1 MCRVDKFGMILDLK
15 TFMPLLVLLLLTA
28 CGQAPQESISN
39 TDAEI
44 ANLER
49 QIESLK
55 DRLAKVKSRIAELQI
70 ELGVGGEPV
79 VQGGYRSAPEII
91 EELMGLNMT
100 AANRRAVQRRL
111 SFLFESLAKQGDTA
125 IPHIR
130 DFLRKMEDVDFIID
144 QRSENDIDKEKEH
157 WRSRMVNV
165 PLEFEYPPSL
175 RIGLIDILA
184 EIGGADAQD
193 TIAEVLTSSGRGFEV
208 AYSANKLRSML
219 GKDAYRD
226 EALNVA
232 HDLLTAPIE
241 IIGGNKFDAASKQY
255 LFTVLKMYG
264 DKTFVQIAQGQLVN
278 EEGRIDRSVL
288 SYFENIG
295 DGRAIDAV
303 VQAMQSGQ
311 LREGDMREMARVAVQ
326 GVGQNN
332 VQADSLFQDIM
343 TSDQYSLDVKMETI
357 RSMDNSEDLANMNKN
372 EQATILQSRLD
383 LMDRLQLG
391 EDDIMARAN
400 EIYSGRVESKLENR
414 GFDDERQ
421 YETMHSD
428 FRKINDQVKREQRS
442 GGGAPVKAPSGP
454 TIITDRPGG

>member
-1 MCRVDKFGMILDLK
+1 
-15 TFMPLLVLLLLTA
+15 MPLLVLFLLSA
-28 CGQAPQESISN
+28 CGRDPQKTTSN
-39 TDAEI
+39 RDSEI

-49 QIESLK
+49 QIELQKS
-55 DRLAKVKSRIAELQI
+55 RLAKAKSRIAELQI
-70 ELGVGGEPV
+70 ELGPGAELV

-91 EELMGLNMT
+91 EELMELKMT
-100 AANRRAVQRRL
+100 AANRRVNQRRL
-111 SFLFESLAKQGDTA
+111 GFLFESLAEQGDTA
-125 IPHIR
+125 VPHIR

-144 QRSENDIDKEKEH
+144 QRSEKDIDKEKEH

-175 RIGLIDILA
+175 RIGLIEILA
-184 EIGGADAQD
+184 EIGGPDAQD
-193 TIAEVLTSSGRGFEV
+193 AIAEVLTSSGRGFEV

-232 HDLLTAPIE
+232 HDLLTDPIE
-241 IIGGNKFDAASKQY
+241 IVGGNKFDAASKQY
-255 LFTVLKMYG
+255 LFMVLKMYG
-264 DKTFVQIAQGQLVN
+264 DKTFVQTAQGQLIN

-295 DGRAIDAV
+295 GGRAIDAV

-311 LREGDMREMARVAVQ
+311 LRESDMRVMARVAVQ

-357 RSMDNSEDLANMNKN
+357 RSMDNSEDLTNMDKS
-372 EQATILQSRLD
+372 EQAAVLQSRLD
-383 LMDRLQLG
+383 LMDRIQLG
-391 EDDIMARAN
+391 EDDIMSRAN
-400 EIYSGRVESKLENR
+400 EIYSGRIEAKLENR
-414 GFDDERQ
+414 GFDDERR
-421 YETMHSD
+421 YDAMHAD
-428 FRKINDQVKREQRS
+428 FRKINEQVKREQRS
-442 GGGAPVKAPSGP
+442 VGGTPVKAPSGP
-454 TIITDRPGG
+454 TIIPGG

>member
-1 MCRVDKFGMILDLK
+1 MILERKLIV
-15 TFMPLLVLLLLTA
+15 PLLVLFLLNA
-28 CGQAPQESISN
+28 CGQHPQKITSN
-39 TDAEI
+39 RDSEI

-49 QIESLK
+49 QIELQKS
-55 DRLAKVKSRIAELQI
+55 RLAKAKSRIAELQI
-70 ELGVGGEPV
+70 ELGPDAELV

-91 EELMGLNMT
+91 EELMELKMT
-100 AANRRAVQRRL
+100 AARRVNQRRL
-111 SFLFESLAKQGDTA
+111 GFLFESLAEQGDTA
-125 IPHIR
+125 VPHIR

-144 QRSENDIDKEKEH
+144 QRSEKDIDKEKEH

-175 RIGLIDILA
+175 RIGLIEILA
-184 EIGGADAQD
+184 EIGGPDAQD
-193 TIAEVLTSSGRGFEV
+193 AIAEVLTSSGRGFEV

-232 HDLLTAPIE
+232 HDLLTDPID
-241 IIGGNKFDAASKQY
+241 IVGGNKFDAASKQY
-255 LFTVLKMYG
+255 LFAVLKMYG
-264 DKTFVQIAQGQLVN
+264 DKTFVQTAQAQLIN

-295 DGRAIDAV
+295 GGRAIDAV

-311 LREGDMREMARVAVQ
+311 LRETDMREMARVAVQ

-357 RSMDNSEDLANMNKN
+357 RSMDNSEDLTNMDKS
-372 EQATILQSRLD
+372 EQAAVLQSRLD
-383 LMDRLQLG
+383 LMDRIQLG
-391 EDDIMARAN
+391 EDDIMSRAN
-400 EIYSGRVESKLENR
+400 EIYSGRIEAKLENR
-414 GFDDERQ
+414 GFDDERR
-421 YETMHSD
+421 YDAMHAD
-428 FRKINDQVKREQRS
+428 FRKINEQVKREQRS
-442 GGGAPVKAPSGP
+442 VGGTPVKAPSGP
-454 TIITDRPGG
+454 TIIPGG

>member
-1 MCRVDKFGMILDLK
+1 MGKFGMILERKLIV
-15 TFMPLLVLLLLTA
+15 PLLVLFLLSA
-28 CGQAPQESISN
+28 CGQDPQKITSN
-39 TDAEI
+39 RDSEI

-49 QIESLK
+49 QIELQKS
-55 DRLAKVKSRIAELQI
+55 RLAKAKSRIAELQI
-70 ELGVGGEPV
+70 ELGPDAELV

-91 EELMGLNMT
+91 EELMELKMT
-100 AANRRAVQRRL
+100 AARRVNQRRL
-111 SFLFESLAKQGDTA
+111 GFLFESLAEQGDTA
-125 IPHIR
+125 VPHIR

-144 QRSENDIDKEKEH
+144 QRSEKDIDKEKEH

-175 RIGLIDILA
+175 RIGLIEILA
-184 EIGGADAQD
+184 EIGGPDAQD
-193 TIAEVLTSSGRGFEV
+193 AIAEVLTSSGRGFEV

-232 HDLLTAPIE
+232 HDLLTDPID
-241 IIGGNKFDAASKQY
+241 IVGGNKFDAASKQY
-255 LFTVLKMYG
+255 LFAVLKMYG
-264 DKTFVQIAQGQLVN
+264 DKTFVQTAQAQLIN

-295 DGRAIDAV
+295 GGRAIDAV

-311 LREGDMREMARVAVQ
+311 LRETDMREMARVAVQ

-357 RSMDNSEDLANMNKN
+357 RSMDNSEDLTNMDKS
-372 EQATILQSRLD
+372 EQAAVLQSRLD
-383 LMDRLQLG
+383 LMDRIQLG
-391 EDDIMARAN
+391 EDDIMSRAN
-400 EIYSGRVESKLENR
+400 EIYSGRIEAKLENR
-414 GFDDERQ
+414 GFDDERR
-421 YETMHSD
+421 YDAMHAD
-428 FRKINDQVKREQRS
+428 FRKINEQVKREQRS
-442 GGGAPVKAPSGP
+442 VGGTPVKAPSGP
-454 TIITDRPGG
+454 TIIPGG

>member
-1 MCRVDKFGMILDLK
+1 MILERKLIV
-15 TFMPLLVLLLLTA
+15 PLLVLFLLSA
-28 CGQAPQESISN
+28 CGRDPQKTTSN
-39 TDAEI
+39 RDSEI

-49 QIESLK
+49 QIELQKS
-55 DRLAKVKSRIAELQI
+55 RLAKAKSRIAELQI
-70 ELGVGGEPV
+70 ELGPGAELV

-91 EELMGLNMT
+91 EELMELKMT
-100 AANRRAVQRRL
+100 AANRRVNQRRL
-111 SFLFESLAKQGDTA
+111 GFLFESLAEQGDTA
-125 IPHIR
+125 VPHIR

-144 QRSENDIDKEKEH
+144 QRSEKDIDKEKEH

-175 RIGLIDILA
+175 RIGLIEILA
-184 EIGGADAQD
+184 EIGGPDAQD
-193 TIAEVLTSSGRGFEV
+193 AIAEVLTSSGRGFEV

-232 HDLLTAPIE
+232 HDLLTDPIE
-241 IIGGNKFDAASKQY
+241 IVGGNKFDAASKQY
-255 LFTVLKMYG
+255 LFMVLKMYG
-264 DKTFVQIAQGQLVN
+264 DKTFVQTAQGQLIN

-295 DGRAIDAV
+295 GGKAIDAV

-311 LREGDMREMARVAVQ
+311 LRESDMREMARVAVQ

-391 EDDIMARAN
+391 EDDIMSRAN
-400 EIYSGRVESKLENR
+400 EIYSGRVEAKLENR

-442 GGGAPVKAPSGP
+442 VGGPPAKAPSAP

>member
-1 MCRVDKFGMILDLK
+1 MILERKLIV
-15 TFMPLLVLLLLTA
+15 PLLVLFLLSA
-28 CGQAPQESISN
+28 CGQHPQKITSN
-39 TDAEI
+39 RDSDI

-49 QIESLK
+49 QIELQKS
-55 DRLAKVKSRIAELQI
+55 RLAKAKSRIAELQI
-70 ELGVGGEPV
+70 ELGPDAELV

-91 EELMGLNMT
+91 EELMELKMT
-100 AANRRAVQRRL
+100 AARRVNQRRL
-111 SFLFESLAKQGDTA
+111 GFLFESLAEQGDTA
-125 IPHIR
+125 VPHIR

-144 QRSENDIDKEKEH
+144 QRSEKDIDKEKEH

-175 RIGLIDILA
+175 RIGLIEILA
-184 EIGGADAQD
+184 EIGGPDAQD
-193 TIAEVLTSSGRGFEV
+193 AIAEVLTSSGRGFEV

-232 HDLLTAPIE
+232 HDLLTDPID
-241 IIGGNKFDAASKQY
+241 IVGGNKFDAASKQY
-255 LFTVLKMYG
+255 LFAVLKMYG
-264 DKTFVQIAQGQLVN
+264 DKTFVQTAQAQLIN

-295 DGRAIDAV
+295 GGRAIDAV

-311 LREGDMREMARVAVQ
+311 LRETDMREMARVAVQ

-357 RSMDNSEDLANMNKN
+357 RSMDNSEDLTNMDKS
-372 EQATILQSRLD
+372 EQAAVLQSRLD
-383 LMDRLQLG
+383 LMDRIQLG
-391 EDDIMARAN
+391 EDDIMSRAN
-400 EIYSGRVESKLENR
+400 EIYSGRIEAKLENR
-414 GFDDERQ
+414 GFDDERR
-421 YETMHSD
+421 YDAMHAD
-428 FRKINDQVKREQRS
+428 FRKINEQVKREQRS
-442 GGGAPVKAPSGP
+442 VGGTPVKAPSGP
-454 TIITDRPGG
+454 TIIPGG

>member
-1 MCRVDKFGMILDLK
+1 MILERKLIV
-15 TFMPLLVLLLLTA
+15 PLLVLFLLSA
-28 CGQAPQESISN
+28 CGRDPQKTTSN
-39 TDAEI
+39 RDSEI

-49 QIESLK
+49 QIELQKS
-55 DRLAKVKSRIAELQI
+55 RLAKAKSRIAELQI
-70 ELGVGGEPV
+70 ELGPDAELV

-91 EELMGLNMT
+91 EELMELKMT
-100 AANRRAVQRRL
+100 AANRRVNQRRL
-111 SFLFESLAKQGDTA
+111 GFLFESLAEQGDTA
-125 IPHIR
+125 VPHIR

-144 QRSENDIDKEKEH
+144 QRSEKDIDKEKEH

-175 RIGLIDILA
+175 RIGLIEILA
-184 EIGGADAQD
+184 EIGGPDAQD
-193 TIAEVLTSSGRGFEV
+193 AIAEVLTSSGRGFEV

-232 HDLLTAPIE
+232 HDLLTDPIE
-241 IIGGNKFDAASKQY
+241 IVGGNKFDAASKQY
-255 LFTVLKMYG
+255 LFMVLKMYG
-264 DKTFVQIAQGQLVN
+264 DKTFVQTAQGQLIN

-295 DGRAIDAV
+295 GGRAIDAV

-311 LREGDMREMARVAVQ
+311 LRESDMREMARVAVQ

-357 RSMDNSEDLANMNKN
+357 RSMDNSEDLTNMDKS
-372 EQATILQSRLD
+372 EQAAVLQSRLD
-383 LMDRLQLG
+383 LMDRIQLG
-391 EDDIMARAN
+391 EDDIMSRAN
-400 EIYSGRVESKLENR
+400 EIYSGRIEAKLENR
-414 GFDDERQ
+414 GFDDERR
-421 YETMHSD
+421 YDAMHAD
-428 FRKINDQVKREQRS
+428 FRKINEQVKREQRS
-442 GGGAPVKAPSGP
+442 VGGTPVKAPSGP
-454 TIITDRPGG
+454 TIIPGG

>member
-1 MCRVDKFGMILDLK
+1 MILERKLIV
-15 TFMPLLVLLLLTA
+15 PLLVLFLLSA
-28 CGQAPQESISN
+28 CGQDPQKTTSN
-39 TDAEI
+39 RDSEI

-49 QIESLK
+49 QIELQKS
-55 DRLAKVKSRIAELQI
+55 RLAKAKSRIAELQI
-70 ELGVGGEPV
+70 ELGPGAELV

-91 EELMGLNMT
+91 EELMELKMT
-100 AANRRAVQRRL
+100 AANRRVNQRRL
-111 SFLFESLAKQGDTA
+111 GFLFESLAEQGDTA
-125 IPHIR
+125 VPHIR

-144 QRSENDIDKEKEH
+144 QRSEKDIDKEKEH

-175 RIGLIDILA
+175 RIGLIEILA
-184 EIGGADAQD
+184 EIGGPDAQD
-193 TIAEVLTSSGRGFEV
+193 AIAEVLTSSGRGFEV

-232 HDLLTAPIE
+232 HDLLTDPIE
-241 IIGGNKFDAASKQY
+241 IVGGNKFDAASKQY
-255 LFTVLKMYG
+255 LFMVLKMYG
-264 DKTFVQIAQGQLVN
+264 DKTFVQTAQGQLIN

-295 DGRAIDAV
+295 GGRAIDAV

-311 LREGDMREMARVAVQ
+311 LRESDMREMARVAVQ

-357 RSMDNSEDLANMNKN
+357 RSMDNSEDLTNMDKS
-372 EQATILQSRLD
+372 EQAAVLQSRLD
-383 LMDRLQLG
+383 LMDRIQLG
-391 EDDIMARAN
+391 EDDIMSRAN
-400 EIYSGRVESKLENR
+400 EIYSGRIEAKLENR
-414 GFDDERQ
+414 GFDDERR
-421 YETMHSD
+421 YDAMHAD
-428 FRKINDQVKREQRS
+428 FRKINEQVKREQRS
-442 GGGAPVKAPSGP
+442 VGGTPVKAPSGP
-454 TIITDRPGG
+454 TIIPGG

>member
-91 EELMGLNMT
+91 EELMGLKMT

-288 SYFENIG
+288 SYFENIA

>member
-1 MCRVDKFGMILDLK
+1 MILDLK
-15 TFMPLLVLLLLTA
+15 NFMLLLMLLLLIA
-28 CGQAPQESISN
+28 CGQTPQDSISN

-55 DRLAKVKSRIAELQI
+55 GRLAKVKSRIAELQI
-70 ELGVGGEPV
+70 ELGAGGEPV

-91 EELMGLNMT
+91 EELMGLKMT
-100 AANRRAVQRRL
+100 AANRRAVQRKL
-111 SFLFESLAKQGDTA
+111 SFLFESLAEQGDAA
-125 IPHIR
+125 IPDIR

-144 QRSENDIDKEKEH
+144 QRSEKDIDKEKEH

-184 EIGGADAQD
+184 EIGGPDAQD
-193 TIAEVLTSSGRGFEV
+193 AIAEVLTSSGRGFEV

-219 GKDAYRD
+219 GGDAYRD
-226 EALNVA
+226 EALNAA

-241 IIGGNKFDAASKQY
+241 IVGGNKFDAASKQY

-264 DKTFVQIAQGQLVN
+264 DKTFVQTAQGQLVN

-288 SYFENIG
+288 GYFENIG
-295 DGRAIDAV
+295 GGKAIDAV

-311 LREGDMREMARVAVQ
+311 LRESDMREMARVAVQ

-400 EIYSGRVESKLENR
+400 EIYSGRVEAKLENR

-442 GGGAPVKAPSGP
+442 VGGPPAKAPSAP

>member
-1 MCRVDKFGMILDLK
+1 MILERKLIV
-15 TFMPLLVLLLLTA
+15 PLLVLFLLSA
-28 CGQAPQESISN
+28 CGQHPQKITSN
-39 TDAEI
+39 RDSDI

-49 QIESLK
+49 QIELQK
-55 DRLAKVKSRIAELQI
+55 IRLAKAKSRIAELQI
-70 ELGVGGEPV
+70 ELGPDAELV

-91 EELMGLNMT
+91 EELMELKMI
-100 AANRRAVQRRL
+100 AARRVNQRRL
-111 SFLFESLAKQGDTA
+111 GFLFESLAEQGDTA
-125 IPHIR
+125 VPHIR

-144 QRSENDIDKEKEH
+144 QRSEKDIDKEKEH

-175 RIGLIDILA
+175 RIGLIEILA
-184 EIGGADAQD
+184 EIGGPDAQD
-193 TIAEVLTSSGRGFEV
+193 AIAEVLTSSGRGFEV

-232 HDLLTAPIE
+232 HDLLTDPID
-241 IIGGNKFDAASKQY
+241 IVGGNKFDAASKQY
-255 LFTVLKMYG
+255 LFAVLKMYG
-264 DKTFVQIAQGQLVN
+264 DKTFVQTAQAQLIN

-295 DGRAIDAV
+295 GGRAIDAV

-311 LREGDMREMARVAVQ
+311 LRETDMREMARVAVQ

-357 RSMDNSEDLANMNKN
+357 RSMDNSEDLTNMDKS
-372 EQATILQSRLD
+372 EQAAVLESRLD
-383 LMDRLQLG
+383 LMDRIQLG
-391 EDDIMARAN
+391 EDDIMSRAN
-400 EIYSGRVESKLENR
+400 EIYSGRIEAKLENR
-414 GFDDERQ
+414 GFDDERR
-421 YETMHSD
+421 YDAMHAD
-428 FRKINDQVKREQRS
+428 FRKINEQVKREQRS
-442 GGGAPVKAPSGP
+442 VGGTPVKAPSGP
-454 TIITDRPGG
+454 TIIPGG

>member
-15 TFMPLLVLLLLTA
+15 TFMPLLVLLLLIA

-70 ELGVGGEPV
+70 ELGVGVEPV

-91 EELMGLNMT
+91 EELMGLKMT

-288 SYFENIG
+288 SYFENIA

-442 GGGAPVKAPSGP
+442 VGGAPVKAPSGP

>member
-184 EIGGADAQD
+184 EIGGPDAQD

-442 GGGAPVKAPSGP
+442 VSGAPVKAPSGP

>member
-1 MCRVDKFGMILDLK
+1 MILERKLIV
-15 TFMPLLVLLLLTA
+15 PLLVLFLLSA
-28 CGQAPQESISN
+28 CGRDPQKTTSN
-39 TDAEI
+39 RDSEI

-49 QIESLK
+49 QIELQKS
-55 DRLAKVKSRIAELQI
+55 RLAKAKSRITELQI
-70 ELGVGGEPV
+70 ELGPGAELV

-91 EELMGLNMT
+91 EELMELKMT
-100 AANRRAVQRRL
+100 AANRRVNQRRL
-111 SFLFESLAKQGDTA
+111 GFLFESLAEQGDTA
-125 IPHIR
+125 VPHIR

-144 QRSENDIDKEKEH
+144 QRSEKDIDKEKEH

-175 RIGLIDILA
+175 RIGLIEILA
-184 EIGGADAQD
+184 EIGGPDAQD
-193 TIAEVLTSSGRGFEV
+193 AIAEVLTSSGRGFEV

-232 HDLLTAPIE
+232 HDLLTDPIE
-241 IIGGNKFDAASKQY
+241 IVGGNKFDAASKQY
-255 LFTVLKMYG
+255 LFMVLKMYG
-264 DKTFVQIAQGQLVN
+264 DKTFVQTAQGQLIN

-295 DGRAIDAV
+295 GGRAIDAV

-311 LREGDMREMARVAVQ
+311 LRESDMREMARVAVQ

-357 RSMDNSEDLANMNKN
+357 RSMDNSEDLTNMDKS
-372 EQATILQSRLD
+372 EQAAVLQSRLD
-383 LMDRLQLG
+383 LMDRIQLG
-391 EDDIMARAN
+391 EDDIMSRAN
-400 EIYSGRVESKLENR
+400 EIYSGRIEAKLENR
-414 GFDDERQ
+414 GFDDERR
-421 YETMHSD
+421 YDAMHAD
-428 FRKINDQVKREQRS
+428 FRKINEQVKREQRS
-442 GGGAPVKAPSGP
+442 VGGTPVKAPSGP
-454 TIITDRPGG
+454 TIIPGG

>member
-1 MCRVDKFGMILDLK
+1 MILERKLIV
-15 TFMPLLVLLLLTA
+15 PLLVLFLLSA
-28 CGQAPQESISN
+28 CGQHPQKITSN
-39 TDAEI
+39 RDSEI

-49 QIESLK
+49 QIELQKS
-55 DRLAKVKSRIAELQI
+55 RLAKAKSRIAELQI
-70 ELGVGGEPV
+70 ELGPDAELV

-91 EELMGLNMT
+91 EELMELKMT
-100 AANRRAVQRRL
+100 AARRVNQRRL
-111 SFLFESLAKQGDTA
+111 GFLFESLAEQGDTA
-125 IPHIR
+125 VPHIR

-144 QRSENDIDKEKEH
+144 QRSEKDIDKEKEH

-175 RIGLIDILA
+175 RIGLIEILA
-184 EIGGADAQD
+184 EIGGPDAQD
-193 TIAEVLTSSGRGFEV
+193 AIAEVLTSSGRGFEV

-232 HDLLTAPIE
+232 HDLLTDPID
-241 IIGGNKFDAASKQY
+241 IVGGNKFDAASKQY
-255 LFTVLKMYG
+255 LFAVLKMYG
-264 DKTFVQIAQGQLVN
+264 DKTFVQTAQAQLIN

-295 DGRAIDAV
+295 GGRAIDAV

-311 LREGDMREMARVAVQ
+311 LRETDMREMARVAVQ

-357 RSMDNSEDLANMNKN
+357 RSMDNSEDLTNMDKS
-372 EQATILQSRLD
+372 EQAAVLQSRLD
-383 LMDRLQLG
+383 LMDRIQLG
-391 EDDIMARAN
+391 EDDIMSRAN
-400 EIYSGRVESKLENR
+400 EIYSGRIEAKLENR
-414 GFDDERQ
+414 GFDDERR
-421 YETMHSD
+421 YDAMHAD
-428 FRKINDQVKREQRS
+428 FRKINEQVKREQRS
-442 GGGAPVKAPSGP
+442 VGGTPVKAPSGP
-454 TIITDRPGG
+454 TIIPGG

>member
-15 TFMPLLVLLLLTA
+15 TFMPLLVLLLLIA

-55 DRLAKVKSRIAELQI
+55 DRLAKVKSRITELQI

-288 SYFENIG
+288 SYFENIA

-442 GGGAPVKAPSGP
+442 VGGAPVKAPSGP